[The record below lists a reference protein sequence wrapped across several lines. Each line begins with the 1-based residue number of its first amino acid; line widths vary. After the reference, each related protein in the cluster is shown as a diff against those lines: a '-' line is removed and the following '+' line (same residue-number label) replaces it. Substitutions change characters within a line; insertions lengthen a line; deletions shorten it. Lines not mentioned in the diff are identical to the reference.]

1 MRGLLLSS
9 ALLLLLSSCTLG
21 HYGRLKEG
29 PASISIPK
37 PIFGDNFSS
46 FLFKTNIS
54 IYGNDVSG
62 LLVTKQMEPKDYRII
77 FTTELGMKLFDFEF
91 KDTSFTLHY
100 CVPQFN
106 RPKLIKTIKEDI
118 EILLMNNLEGKTYER
133 LIQGGGD
140 RYVKPYDIV
149 KVKSDNMY
157 NYYYMDPFN
166 GEQLT
171 KIEQSNKRVKKVEF
185 LLNDYKDGFPNN
197 IIIKHHNI
205 KLKIELN
212 YLKR

>member
-9 ALLLLLSSCTLG
+9 ALLILLSSCTLG
-21 HYGRLKEG
+21 HYGRLKVV
-29 PASISIPK
+29 AISPSSTK
-37 PIFGDNFSS
+37 SIFGENFSS
-46 FLFKTNIS
+46 FLFKTNIR

-118 EILLMNNLEGKTYER
+118 EILLMNNLYMKGYHDLVDKDY
-133 LIQGGGD
+133 L
-140 RYVKPYDIV
+140 YDIREYNFG
-149 KVKSDNMY
+149 KYY
-157 NYYYMDPFN
+157 NYYFT
-166 GEQLT
+166 EKST
-171 KIEQSNKRVKKVEF
+171 KQIERIENSKKQVKKVEF
-185 LLNDYKDGFPNN
+185 LMNDYKDGFPNN
-197 IIIKHHNI
+197 IIIKHYNI